1 MLFPIAGHAEK
12 FRSFRKRVHA
22 YSGLDPESWKRFLY
36 NMDSFEAML
45 NTSDLDSAA
54 NFLYAALENI
64 RDIGL
69 GVRRLDDSQYQEEL
83 GAIANELGY
92 EGEFTI
98 NQLALSRGLQFF
110 PKYLNE
116 TLDDYPD
123 NAPAF
128 VPSRV
133 RSHGQ

>member
-1 MLFPIAGHAEK
+1 
-12 FRSFRKRVHA
+12 
-22 YSGLDPESWKRFLY
+22 
-36 NMDSFEAML
+36 MDSFEAML